1 MQTVNHTRE
10 RLTFMPT
17 LRLLPDLEDAL
28 RQIPGIRAVSVVT
41 DPKAVPTEVHVLAS
55 PGKPA
60 KQLVRDVQSVALTRY
75 DIDLDHRIVS
85 VVQIGEEDT
94 GSVNGAGSS
103 SPSAPA
109 GTDLS
114 DDAASTTSSTAAPE
128 PASEPM
134 SRPSISSLTVR
145 TSGAEAEAAV
155 TLTFGDEDFLGTA
168 SGSGAATYRHRL
180 VAQATLAALEPL
192 LGLPTEVESAT
203 LIDAGVN
210 TVALTVLVVTVPR
223 IGPQSISGSAV
234 VRGDEAD
241 AVARSV
247 LDALNRRITG

>member
-1 MQTVNHTRE
+1 
-10 RLTFMPT
+10 MPT

-85 VVQIGEEDT
+85 VVQIGEED
-94 GSVNGAGSS
+94 SVPPNGATHASVETS
-103 SPSAPA
+103 TSAPSEA
-109 GTDLS
+109 HVPPSIRSGSTTAAPS
-114 DDAASTTSSTAAPE
+114 PAPDDAAGEGPDSAMR
-128 PASEPM
+128 AS
-134 SRPSISSLTVR
+134 ITSLTVR

-155 TLTFGDEDFLGTA
+155 SLAFGDEVFDGTA
-168 SGSGAATYRHRL
+168 SGSGAASYRHRL
-180 VAQATLAALEPL
+180 VAQATLVALEPL
-192 LGLPTEVESAT
+192 LGLPTEVESVT
-203 LIDAGVN
+203 VIDAGIHS
-210 TVALTVLVVTVPR
+210 VALTVLVVNVPR
-223 IGPQSISGSAV
+223 IGPQSTSGSAV

-247 LDALNRRITG
+247 LDALNRRIAG